1 MKYCNKCQLEIRDD
15 SIVCPLC
22 KAVTEDLDGVKYESF
37 YPDANIDYKKFH
49 FLKRIFLFLSVVAVM
64 TSVVLNVIFY
74 TGFLWSLITIA
85 AIIYLWIGIS
95 HSLGHHIN
103 IASKILAQSVLGSLF
118 IVLIDFLVGY
128 LGWSVSFVIPSIFI
142 LADLAVV
149 ILILVNRMDFRN
161 YLLYQFAIALLGLF
175 PMILF
180 LITRIGHPAM
190 VIISAAV
197 SLLTLI
203 GTTILG
209 DKTVKTEIK
218 KRFHF

>member
-1 MKYCNKCQLEIRDD
+1 MKYCNKCRLEIIDD

-22 KAVTEDLDGVKYESF
+22 KAVTEDMGLEHQASA
-37 YPDANIDYKKFH
+37 YPEANIDFKKFH
-49 FLKRIFLFLSVVAVM
+49 FLKRVFVFLSIVAVI
-64 TSVVLNVIFY
+64 TSIVLNVVFY
-74 TGFLWSLITIA
+74 DGFLWSLITVA
-85 AIIYLWIGIS
+85 AIIYLWVGIS
-95 HSLGHHIN
+95 HALGHHIN

-118 IVLIDFLVGY
+118 IVLIDFLVGFR
-128 LGWSVSFVIPSIFI
+128 GWSVSFVIPSIFI
-142 LADLAVV
+142 VSDLAVV

-175 PMILF
+175 PTVLF
-180 LITRIGHPAM
+180 LISQIGHPAM

-203 GTTILG
+203 GTTTLG